1 MVFNLKIY
9 IIGLPFLSLMRKNT
23 YFIAALLLAIAFLV
37 APAAAGFYSPAK
49 SAMPQISAPRTYL
62 SGFNVKDSS
71 TFHQF
76 QVQIQGMNLTP
87 PPIPQMS
94 LKSNDG
100 KWDYNWGTARFNP
113 GGYWL

>member
-9 IIGLPFLSLMRKNT
+9 IIGMPFLSLMRKNT
-23 YFIAALLLAIAFLV
+23 YFIAAFLLAVAVLV
-37 APAAAGFYSPAK
+37 APVAAGFIVPAK
-49 SAMPQISAPRTYL
+49 SNLPQISAPRTFL
-62 SGFNVKDSS
+62 SGFDVKDSS

-76 QVQIQGMNLTP
+76 QVQVQGMNLTP

-94 LKSNDG
+94 LTSIDG
-100 KWDYNWGTARFNP
+100 KWDYNWGSARFKP